1 MPKPKRNYKNELN
14 WKRKKYHRFNA
25 DMPIEYGPVMKFIKD
40 KFGNAKWLIKAV
52 GIWQKRPELWEDEKD
67 GSSKNHL

>member
-1 MPKPKRNYKNELN
+1 MPKPKRNYKNESL
-14 WKRKKYHRFNA
+14 WKRLKYHRFEA
-25 DMPIEYGPVMKFIKD
+25 DLPIEYKPVMKFIKD

-67 GSSKNHL
+67 GSNKNHL